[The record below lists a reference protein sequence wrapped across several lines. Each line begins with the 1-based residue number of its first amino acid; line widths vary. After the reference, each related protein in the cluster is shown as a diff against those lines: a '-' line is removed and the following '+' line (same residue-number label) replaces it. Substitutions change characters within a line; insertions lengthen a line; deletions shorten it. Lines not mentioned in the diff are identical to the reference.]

1 MTLFLGHMIFLFS
14 GGSDFHGH
22 MIFLFQ
28 EAENKWNMTCA
39 EHCSRVSESR
49 ERSRKELSAVLRPR
63 IQRQDDQEG
72 FSVRWAAL
80 AHDRMCLNLE
90 T

>member
-39 EHCSRVSESR
+39 EHWTSVDRDVER
-49 ERSRKELSAVLRPR
+49 ELH
-63 IQRQDDQEG
+63 G
-72 FSVRWAAL
+72 
-80 AHDRMCLNLE
+80 
-90 T
+90 